1 MQMPR
6 PRGSLALVLLAVA
19 ALVLCMHRRYGV
31 SGALRVLAALAA
43 VRCVQLHPDA
53 FWRGVHARL
62 GRVID
67 ASA

>member
-1 MQMPR
+1 MSR
-6 PRGSLALVLLAVA
+6 PRSSLTLVLLAVA
-19 ALVLCMHRRYGV
+19 ALGLCMHRRYGV
-31 SGALRVLAALAA
+31 SGALRVLAALVA

-62 GRVID
+62 GRVVD

>member
-1 MQMPR
+1 MLR
-6 PRGSLALVLLAVA
+6 PRSSLALLLLAVA
-19 ALVLCMHRRYGV
+19 GLVLCMHRRYGA
-31 SGALRVLAALAA
+31 SGTLRVLAALAA

-62 GRVID
+62 GRVIE

>member
-1 MQMPR
+1 MPR

-31 SGALRVLAALAA
+31 PGALRVLAALVA

-62 GRVID
+62 GRGTD
-67 ASA
+67 ASV